1 MIIKRIKIS
10 IVCSLLL
17 SSFGLESFASYD
29 TTNYVESKF
38 TDNNYITRFE
48 FVSMI
53 NETFNFENKYD
64 IDFTDIKEND
74 TYYDE
79 VSKAVNA
86 GYIGGYSDNT
96 FKPNNYITREEVS
109 AIISKIV
116 ANYDSNTDKISNFND
131 YNSISTWAKECM
143 ELAVENSYIVGY
155 DDNTL
160 KPKNNM
166 TIKEA
171 KAIIKRLKDSIKND
185 ASTVLIEN
193 NNYKLAKYEPSEG
206 TYLGAYVLQDE
217 LINADM
223 KKFEEVTGKK
233 HASYF
238 KYLGYKEGSVDEFKN
253 WMYEVKKHGSIPHVA
268 LEPNKGLDEVLEDDY
283 LINLAKM
290 FGEVDTPVFLRF
302 ASEMNGDWVAWNGNP
317 KEYIKKWKM
326 VHDVMEKYAPK
337 VIMVWTPFTFPED
350 SIMDYYPG
358 DEYVDWVGVNVYN
371 VVYHNDDINQVAT
384 HEDPLELLDYVYDEF
399 SHKKPI
405 QISEYGATHYT
416 TTDNKYYIDFAV
428 EKINRMYQ
436 GILSEYPRIKS
447 IFYFDVNNLVNAPIG
462 RRINNYAITDEPKIT
477 NAYKSIISNK
487 TFLEDVHPDK
497 EGQIDKEIFTLKN
510 KSIDIFGEKYINI
523 KDLESILGGKL
534 LKYNNIIKYEL
545 NGKVY
550 TFDYA
555 KFSDE
560 KYFVKLDDLS
570 NKLGFKIEKI
580 DKSETLLLKK

>member
-1 MIIKRIKIS
+1 MILKRIKTAI
-10 IVCSLLL
+10 IFSLLL
-17 SSFGLESFASYD
+17 SSFSVKTFASD
-29 TTNYVESKF
+29 NTIN
-38 TDNNYITRFE
+38 NNYITRFE
-48 FVSMI
+48 FISMV
-53 NETFNFENKYD
+53 NKTFGFENTYD
-64 IDFTDIKEND
+64 ISFKDIKED
-74 TYYDE
+74 DIYHSE
-79 VSKAVNA
+79 VSKALYT
-86 GYIGGYSDNT
+86 GYINGYSDNT
-96 FKPNNYITREEVS
+96 FKPNNFITREEISVV
-109 AIISKIV
+109 ISKIIS
-116 ANYDSNTDKISNFND
+116 NYDSEFDKISKFND
-131 YNSISTWAKECM
+131 YNDVSIWAKECM
-143 ELAVENSYIVGY
+143 ELAVENGYIVGY

-160 KPKNNM
+160 KPKNNL

-171 KAIIKRLKDSIKND
+171 EIIIDRLKNSIKKDN
-185 ASTVLIEN
+185 STVLVEN
-193 NNYKLAKYEPSEG
+193 NNYKLAKYEPTEG

-223 KKFEEVTGKK
+223 KKFEELTGKK

-253 WMYEVKKHGSIPHVA
+253 WMYKVKEHGSIPHVA

-317 KEYIKKWKM
+317 KEYIQKWKM

-337 VIMVWTPFTFPED
+337 VIMVWTPFTFPQE

-416 TTDNKYYIDFAV
+416 TTDNKYYVDFAV
-428 EKINRMYQ
+428 EKISRMYE
-436 GILSEYPRIKS
+436 GILNEYPRIKS
-447 IFYFDVNNLVNAPIG
+447 IFYFDVNNLVNAPVG

-477 NAYKSIISNK
+477 NTYKNIISNK
-487 TFLEDVHPDK
+487 LFLEDVSDNK
-497 EGQIDKEIFTLKN
+497 EGQIDKEFFTLKS
-510 KSIDIFGEKYINI
+510 KTIDIFEEKYINI
-523 KDLESILGGKL
+523 KDLEHIFGGELVKE
-534 LKYNNIIKYEL
+534 NNTIKYIL
-545 NGKVY
+545 NGKEY
-550 TFDYA
+550 IFDYA
-555 KFSDE
+555 KFSDN
-560 KYFVKLDDLS
+560 KYFVRVNELAE
-570 NKLGFKIEKI
+570 KLGFSVETIGKY
-580 DKSETLLLKK
+580 ETLLLKK